1 LLAAALLALLAAALL
16 TLLTATLLA
25 ALLALLTATLL
36 ALLAAALLAALLA
49 LLAALLIVHF
59 GVVCHGRCFLLESA
73 NALLRNSA
81 GHHIGAPFARERDL
95 FYCTVGHIRRE
106 HRALYPIRWIY
117 QARMRT
123 VANQSAIAPIAVAAP
138 LKKA

>member
-36 ALLAAALLAALLA
+36 ALLAAALLATLLA
-49 LLAALLIVHF
+49 LLAALIVHF

-73 NALLRNSA
+73 NAPSRNSA